1 MKTLRE
7 TGFTELMSLGS
18 EAAYKFP
25 LSKYDSAVRAWKSG
39 EPFFEEIGWHG
50 AKVTVKLS
58 RIECITEW
66 TPEALELLYAE
77 RREQEKQDAIS
88 GD

>member
-1 MKTLRE
+1 MTTLRE
-7 TGFTELMSLGS
+7 TGYTELMALEAS
-18 EAAYKFP
+18 AAYKFP
-25 LSKYDSAVRAWKSG
+25 LSEYENATRAWKKG
-39 EPFFEEIGWHG
+39 EPFFEAVGWHG
-50 AKVTVKLS
+50 AKTVVKLS
-58 RIECITEW
+58 RIECVTEW